1 MWEPA
6 NNGGGIVDNTWQTWD
21 AYNGGAGIWWSTQAI
36 PGVCATSCYVPWTTI
51 TSNNPSATVKFGVG
65 PNIGSGIS
73 GFKGNVDAMTFG
85 VSGNTT
91 TYDFEPSVC
100 TTTCYVDG
108 VHGDDAN
115 GGTAPSDAK
124 KTIQA
129 GVNAVT
135 PGGTVNVAAAT
146 YTEQVTITR
155 RSRSGRRSRNHHRHP
170 GARRR
175 WPTRPAC
182 RPRNGQ
188 TVIVDVCDPRPR
200 SRCRA
205 HGLGPRAR
213 HLWKHRLRH
222 LRERR
227 GPRST

>member
-21 AYNGGAGIWWSTQAI
+21 AYNGGAGIWWSTQTI

-51 TSNNPSATVKFGVG
+51 TSNNPNATIKFGLG
-65 PNIGSGIS
+65 PNLGSGIS

-115 GGTAPSDAK
+115 GGTAPADAK

-135 PGGTVNVAAAT
+135 PAG
-146 YTEQVTITR
+146 
-155 RSRSGRRSRNHHRHP
+155 
-170 GARRR
+170 
-175 WPTRPAC
+175 
-182 RPRNGQ
+182 
-188 TVIVDVCDPRPR
+188 
-200 SRCRA
+200 
-205 HGLGPRAR
+205 
-213 HLWKHRLRH
+213 
-222 LRERR
+222 
-227 GPRST
+227 RSTWPPPPTPSR